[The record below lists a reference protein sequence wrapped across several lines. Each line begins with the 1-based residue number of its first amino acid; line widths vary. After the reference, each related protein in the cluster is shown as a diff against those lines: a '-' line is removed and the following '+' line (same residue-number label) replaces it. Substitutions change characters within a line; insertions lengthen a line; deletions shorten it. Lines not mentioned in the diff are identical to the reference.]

1 MTETPT
7 LPLDANAIRAIL
19 PHRYPFLLV
28 DRVVEMVE
36 GQSIVAIKCI
46 SQNEPFF
53 QGHFPQYPVMPGV
66 LQVEALAQTGAILG
80 LMMTENRGK
89 IALLTGADEFKFR
102 RQVVPG
108 DVLTLTVTMERYRR
122 GFGRAKGVATVNG
135 ETSCEGVLSF
145 AIAAAGE
152 KKAE

>member
-1 MTETPT
+1 MTASLT

-36 GQSIVAIKCI
+36 GQSIVALKCVT
-46 SQNEPFF
+46 QNEPFF
-53 QGHFPQYPVMPGV
+53 QGHFPNYPVMPGV

-80 LMMTENRGK
+80 LSMTENRGK
-89 IALLTGADEFKFR
+89 IAFLTGADEFKFR

-108 DVLTLTVTMERYRR
+108 DVLTLTVTMEKYRR
-122 GFGRAKGVATVNG
+122 GFGRAKGVASVNG
-135 ETSCEGVLSF
+135 ETSCEGILSF
-145 AIAAAGE
+145 AIGTGE
-152 KKAE
+152 KKSE